1 MKIRM
6 ILAALLCSAALV
18 SAQSLFTANLTP
30 DQDGGGARTGSGFV
44 TLTLNG
50 TTLTLSG
57 SFSGLSANSSAAHIH
72 GPSGLFP
79 ASAGVLYNL
88 GGPIVPTGGTSGTFS
103 GSVNLV
109 PLQTGAYTVQEQL
122 DDLNNQQ
129 WYINVHSSGPG
140 GTGFP
145 GGEIRGQIVPVPEPS
160 TWALMG
166 FGALGLLWS
175 VRRKKA

>member
-18 SAQSLFTANLTP
+18 SAQSLFTATLTP
-30 DQDGGGARTGSGFV
+30 DQDGGGGRTGSGFV
-44 TLTLNG
+44 NLTLNG

-57 SFSGLSANSSAAHIH
+57 SYSGLSALANNAHIH
-72 GPSGLFP
+72 GPSGPFP

-88 GGPIVPTGGTSGTFS
+88 GNTIVPLNVTGGNISGTVS
-103 GSVNLV
+103 LV
-109 PLQTGAYTVQEQL
+109 PLQSGAYTVQEQL
-122 DDLNNQQ
+122 DDLNNQL
-129 WYINVHSSGPG
+129 WYINIHSVGQ
-140 GTGFP
+140 FA

-160 TWALMG
+160 TWVLMG
-166 FGALGLLWS
+166 FGAIGLLWS